1 MESVRELNNWLA
13 KWLSFQNVYLLSPLL
28 CLLMLERIFPM
39 GGSSNVGCCVSHL
52 GKKREILHSGERE
65 YTTWNVQVQTF
76 TNLVMSSIY
85 FLLFQRYSC
94 TKECLPQKAKSNK
107 KDKPSKTIFGF
118 SFQSLNDFFSV
129 VMCTTDVLSL
139 HVCSL
144 CDYSCFNVAGR
155 SHVLT
160 TVTLW
165 AGSCCL
171 TSPTAAPSRTST
183 IG

>member
-1 MESVRELNNWLA
+1 MCTC
-13 KWLSFQNVYLLSPLL
+13 
-28 CLLMLERIFPM
+28 CLLFFVSWCWRGYFQWESHQTWVAVCHIWAKK
-39 GGSSNVGCCVSHL
+39 GSFTF
-52 GKKREILHSGERE
+52 RRERE

-85 FLLFQRYSC
+85 LLFQRYSC

-129 VMCTTDVLSL
+129 VMCTTDNLSL

-171 TSPTAAPSRTST
+171 TSPTAAPFRTST